1 MGPALTDAELAA
13 LYPHLQPWQRR
24 ELEQWHRG
32 RNEARMLGQEPPGPP
47 EPPWP
52 ERSPEL

>member
-13 LYPHLQPWQRR
+13 LYPHLEPWQRR

-32 RNEARMLGQEPPGPP
+32 QAHARMEDLEPPGLPA
-47 EPPWP
+47 PPWP